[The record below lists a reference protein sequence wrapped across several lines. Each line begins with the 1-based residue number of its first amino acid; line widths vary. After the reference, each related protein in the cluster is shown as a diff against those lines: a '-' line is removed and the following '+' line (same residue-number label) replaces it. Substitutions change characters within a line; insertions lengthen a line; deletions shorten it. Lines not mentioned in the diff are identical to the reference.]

1 MQNFLSRWLVLHDQN
16 AITAGLHDKI
26 FLSYKVNK
34 LWKGQFT
41 GSAARIVSR
50 FGLSC
55 IGRKLTK
62 SPNLFPKTASNCT
75 NKSHVCFAKPGLAG
89 HNITRFKCPSQGL
102 TGFLWSEFSII
113 PELWTPKLNKN
124 ERSNLK
130 KNRRIL
136 KFLLFY
142 LQVCHKIC

>member
-1 MQNFLSRWLVLHDQN
+1 MLSRQGGM
-16 AITAGLHDKI
+16 TKP
-26 FLSYKVNK
+26 SQYKENK

-41 GSAARIVSR
+41 GSAARILSR
-50 FGLSC
+50 FELSC
-55 IGRKLTK
+55 VARKPTK
-62 SPNLFPKTASNCT
+62 SPNLCPAPNCT

-89 HNITRFKCPSQGL
+89 HNITRFKCINNEPLPGSKTCL
-102 TGFLWSEFSII
+102 SSEFSII
-113 PELWTPKLNKN
+113 PELWTPKPNKN

-130 KNRRIL
+130 KRHIL